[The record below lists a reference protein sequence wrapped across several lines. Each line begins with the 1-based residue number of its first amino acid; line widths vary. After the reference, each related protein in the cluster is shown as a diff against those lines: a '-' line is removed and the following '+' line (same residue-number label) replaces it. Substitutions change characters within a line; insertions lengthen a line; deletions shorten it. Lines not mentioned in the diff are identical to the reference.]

1 MERRHDS
8 PFRGLVDA
16 VHSNL
21 AAEGFRVADRGH
33 MDRVTGID
41 FERNALADHNTL
53 PEGQGLLLYHLGGH
67 NHIGAR
73 FSRYELVGRT
83 KAAQDSST
91 VWPYE
96 PRTLTTPGG
105 KPLEHALV
113 DWLRG
118 RLQPQPE

>member
-1 MERRHDS
+1 MERRHDT

-16 VHSNL
+16 VHSSL

-33 MDRVTGID
+33 MDRVTWID
-41 FERNALADHNTL
+41 FERNALADSDTP
-53 PEGQGLLLYHLGGH
+53 PEEQCLLLYHLGGH

-73 FSRYELVGRT
+73 FSRYELIGQA
-83 KAAQDSST
+83 KAAQDTST

-96 PRTLTTPGG
+96 PRTLTTPAGQ
-105 KPLEHALV
+105 PLEQALV
-113 DWLRG
+113 TWLHG